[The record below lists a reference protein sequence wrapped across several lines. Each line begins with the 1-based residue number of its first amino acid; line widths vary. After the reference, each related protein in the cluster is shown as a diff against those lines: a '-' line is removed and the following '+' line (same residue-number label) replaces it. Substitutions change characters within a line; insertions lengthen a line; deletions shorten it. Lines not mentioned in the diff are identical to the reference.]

1 MCSIC
6 SLHLNAVL
14 KKCLVAIRTIVQ
26 QYQVVCILYNV
37 LINFWLCYVI
47 KFTWRIQQRWKTFD
61 ATVSPRG
68 FCPFLTILTKLHSW
82 QIVDGQNFL
91 NQLIQIYE
99 ATEWEREREETWSLF
114 VSLIL
119 SKLDWGHHT
128 INEPAVGKY
137 KIGRLVSSTYFWSF

>member
-1 MCSIC
+1 MP
-6 SLHLNAVL
+6 
-14 KKCLVAIRTIVQ
+14 CLRNVWWSAIFQ
-26 QYQVVCILYNV
+26 QYQVVYMYIYMC
-37 LINFWLCYVI
+37 
-47 KFTWRIQQRWKTFD
+47 THQ
-61 ATVSPRG
+61 
-68 FCPFLTILTKLHSW
+68 FLTLLRHKVHMKDSTRMKDIWCNCESERFLPISNNSDEASFLTDHRWAELP
-82 QIVDGQNFL
+82 
-91 NQLIQIYE
+91 QLIQIYE